1 MNSKSGTNITG
12 TSTIPLYY
20 ELYPGSIPDIVTLR
34 RTIEYLSPRISEMEI
49 VLDRGFFSVDNLRLI
64 SSMKY
69 VIAASIVRKEVKAIF
84 SRAARTVDRADN
96 VIMYDGNPIFCQR
109 VSFLMEELDLT
120 GYFYHDPKREAEE
133 RLDFHRRL
141 KEKREMIERM

>member
-1 MNSKSGTNITG
+1 MLMEKRRG
-12 TSTIPLYY
+12 IPLYY

-34 RTIEYLSPRISEMEI
+34 RTIEYLSPRIGEMEI

-96 VIMYDGNPIFCQR
+96 VIMYDGNPIF
-109 VSFLMEELDLT
+109 
-120 GYFYHDPKREAEE
+120 
-133 RLDFHRRL
+133 
-141 KEKREMIERM
+141 